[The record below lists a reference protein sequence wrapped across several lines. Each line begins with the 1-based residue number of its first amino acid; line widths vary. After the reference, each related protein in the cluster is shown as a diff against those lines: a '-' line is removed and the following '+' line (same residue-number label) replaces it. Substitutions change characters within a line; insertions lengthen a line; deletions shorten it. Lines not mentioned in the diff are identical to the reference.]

1 MRQPG
6 PFSIPY
12 RMQSGGQMIL
22 VLEQLLNGLQYGV
35 MLFLL
40 AAGLTLIFGIMG
52 VINLAHGS
60 LYMIGAYAGT
70 LVAMET
76 GNFWL
81 GLPVGLAAAAAVGFV
96 VETLVIRRL
105 YRRDHLD
112 QVLATF
118 SLILIFN
125 QVIILLF
132 GRQPVFTQLPEIFA
146 GTVEVIPGLPYPSY
160 RLFIIAVGL
169 LVALGLYFLINRTRI
184 GMLVRAG
191 STNRDMVRALGVD
204 IRLLYTMVF
213 GLGALL
219 AGLAGYLAGPVLAV
233 QVGMGEQILLSTF
246 VVVVIGG
253 VGSIKGAFVAGI
265 GLGVIDTMLRAF
277 LPGVL
282 RQVMTGPEADALGVG
297 ISSMGIYLL
306 MALVLLIRPKGLFA
320 AGS

>member
-1 MRQPG
+1 
-6 PFSIPY
+6 
-12 RMQSGGQMIL
+12 MIL
-22 VLEQLLNGLQYGV
+22 FLEQLLNGLQYGV

-70 LVAMET
+70 LAAMQT
-76 GNFWL
+76 GSFWL
-81 GLPVGLAAAAAVGFV
+81 GVPVALIAAALTGLVMEAV
-96 VETLVIRRL
+96 VIRRL
-105 YRRDHLD
+105 YARDHLD

-118 SLILIFN
+118 GLILFFN
-125 QVIILLF
+125 QSIILLF
-132 GRQPVFTQLPEIFA
+132 GRQPMFTQLPDLFSGA
-146 GTVEVIPGLPYPSY
+146 VEVIPGLPYPSY

-169 LVALGLYFLINRTRI
+169 LVALGLYLIINRTRI

-191 STNRDMVRALGVD
+191 STNREMVRALGVD
-204 IRLLYTMVF
+204 IRLLYTLVF

-219 AGLAGYLAGPVLAV
+219 AGLAGFLAGPVLAV

-265 GLGVIDTMLRAF
+265 SLGVIDTMLRAF
-277 LPGVL
+277 LPGML
-282 RQVMTGPEADALGVG
+282 RQVMAGPEADALGVG

-306 MALVLLIRPKGLFA
+306 MALVLLVRPKGLFM